1 MYKKIPVTILW
12 FLCEYTGANYI
23 WRKIRPL
30 EDPKTGIRIP
40 SSITIWVIGIYF
52 VSYGI
57 ASQRYENRLGALENE
72 VSLIVAQIGSP
83 SGKKALERIPDVQK
97 KPCPSE
103 PELWP
108 LYSGFISLFGKQ
120 VPNKEIVKKLIKVIG
135 SCKSDL
141 NGVNLIH
148 VNLEGADLWEAN
160 LEGAIISQS
169 NLVGAQLAKANLQ
182 RAGLLWTDLQG
193 ASLLSADLRG
203 AYIGG
208 ANLADAFLSSANLQ
222 GAHLEGANLIHADLR
237 RANLQNANLRGS
249 NLQEA
254 DLTGAKLQGVKNL
267 TIEQLSVVKTLYKA
281 ELDPELM
288 EQVKEKYPHLL
299 EKPKEEEPKQDE

>member
-1 MYKKIPVTILW
+1 MYKKIPVTILCI
-12 FLCEYTGANYI
+12 LYEYTGAHYV

-30 EDPKTGIRIP
+30 KDPKTGIRIP

-57 ASQRYENRLGALENE
+57 ASQRYENRLGALEND

-120 VPNKEIVKKLIKVIG
+120 VPNKEIVKKLIKVIV
-135 SCKSDL
+135 SCKNDL
-141 NGVNLIH
+141 NGVNLIN
-148 VNLEGADLWEAN
+148 VNLEGANLWEAN

-182 RAGLLWTDLQG
+182 GARLLWTDLQV

-208 ANLADAFLSSANLQ
+208 ANLAHAFLSSANLQ

-237 RANLQNANLRGS
+237 RANLQEAELRGA

-254 DLTGAKLQGVKNL
+254 DLQDVKNL
-267 TIEQLSVVKTLYKA
+267 TIEQLSKVKTLYQAK
-281 ELDPELM
+281 LDDELM
-288 EQVKEKYPHLL
+288 QQVKEKYPHLL
-299 EKPKEEEPKQDE
+299 EEPKPDE

>member
-1 MYKKIPVTILW
+1 MYKKISATILW
-12 FLCEYTGANYI
+12 ILYEYTGVHYI

-52 VSYGI
+52 ASYGI
-57 ASQRYENRLGALENE
+57 ASQRYESRLGALEND
-72 VSLIVAQIGSP
+72 VSLIVAQIGTP
-83 SGKKALERIPDVQK
+83 SGKKALERIPDVQR

-120 VPNKEIVKKLIKVIG
+120 VPNKEIVKKLIKVIV

-148 VNLEGADLWEAN
+148 VNLEGANLWEAN

-182 RAGLLWTDLQG
+182 GARLLWTDLQA

-208 ANLADAFLSSANLQ
+208 ANLAHATLWGANLQ
-222 GAHLEGANLIHADLR
+222 GAHLEGANLIHASLW
-237 RANLQNANLRGS
+237 RANLQGVDLSNAKIDEHTNFENANLEKATWINGIVCEKGS
-249 NLQEA
+249 IGKCIQDGKEMYVYKDPRENS
-254 DLTGAKLQGVKNL
+254 AK
-267 TIEQLSVVKTLYKA
+267 S
-281 ELDPELM
+281 P
-288 EQVKEKYPHLL
+288 L
-299 EKPKEEEPKQDE
+299 EMNHSDN

>member
-12 FLCEYTGANYI
+12 VLYEYTGAHYI

-30 EDPKTGIRIP
+30 EDPITGIRIP
-40 SSITIWVIGIYF
+40 APITIWVIGIYF
-52 VSYGI
+52 ALYGI

-108 LYSGFISLFGKQ
+108 LYSGIISLFGKQ
-120 VPNKEIVKKLIKVIG
+120 VPNKEIVKKLIKVIS
-135 SCKSDL
+135 SCKNDL
-141 NGVNLIH
+141 NGVNLIN
-148 VNLEGADLWEAN
+148 VNLEWADLWEAN

-169 NLVGAQLAKANLQ
+169 NLRAAQLAKANLQ
-182 RAGLLWTDLQG
+182 RARLLWTDLRL
-193 ASLLSADLRG
+193 ANLALADLRG

-208 ANLADAFLSSANLQ
+208 ANLEHADLWIAHLE
-222 GAHLEGANLIHADLR
+222 GAHLEGTSLYGTWFYRAHLEKADLSNAKIDEHTEFKDANLEEAIWI
-237 RANLQNANLRGS
+237 NGIVCEKGS
-249 NLQEA
+249 IGKCIQDGKE
-254 DLTGAKLQGVKNL
+254 VY
-267 TIEQLSVVKTLYKA
+267 VYK
-281 ELDPELM
+281 DPRENR
-288 EQVKEKYPHLL
+288 E
-299 EKPKEEEPKQDE
+299 